1 MPGSLLTDGME
12 QLLFLS
18 PGEVRVMLK
27 AILKKIRLNVLLAAG
42 SVATVTGCAAPPSI
56 GSASSHQYDTVRALI
71 TTDEDRT
78 TLHASSGSGW
88 EQSRADAQPADDQIA
103 EYGDWAHVEIRTR
116 ENLRTINGR
125 PGEFSSS
132 STRIIRRTGERR

>member
-12 QLLFLS
+12 QLLFPS
-18 PGEVRVMLK
+18 PGEVRMMLK
-27 AILKKIRLNVLLAAG
+27 KTRLIFLLAAC
-42 SVATVTGCAAPPSI
+42 SVATVAGCATSPSMQ
-56 GSASSHQYDTVRALI
+56 SASSHQYETVRSLV

-78 TLHASSGSGW
+78 TLHASSGNGW
-88 EQSRADAQPADDQIA
+88 EQSRADAKPADDRIA

-116 ENLRTINGR
+116 EQLRTINGR

-132 STRIIRRTGERR
+132 STRVIRRTGERR